1 MMSRAG
7 LKLANWIDGL
17 NEWIGRLAAWL
28 VVVIVLLGAWNAIAR
43 YISRYTGLNW
53 SSNAYLELQWYLF
66 SVIFLLG
73 GAYTLKRDEH
83 VRVDVWHTRQHPRL
97 QAKVDLA
104 GTLVFLIPF
113 CLFIIWSS
121 WFPVRNSWM
130 IKEMS
135 PDPGGLPRY
144 PIKSL
149 IPLAFILLLAQAVS
163 LLIKR
168 WQFMREHARPGRH
181 PTIRELD
188 VTTLPKNPGD
198 GGNL

>member
-1 MMSRAG
+1 MSRIG
-7 LKLANWIDGL
+7 LKFAGGIDRL
-17 NEWIGRLAAWL
+17 NEWIGRLVSWL
-28 VVVIVLLGAWNAIAR
+28 VVVIVLLGAWNAVAR

-53 SSNAYLELQWYLF
+53 SSNAYLEMQWYLF

-73 GAYTLKRDEH
+73 GAYTLKCDEH
-83 VRVDVWHTRQHPRL
+83 VRVDVWHSGLHPRR
-97 QAKVDLA
+97 QAKIDIA

-113 CLFIIWSS
+113 SLFIIWSS

-144 PIKSL
+144 PIKAL

-163 LLIKR
+163 QLIKR
-168 WQFMREHARPGRH
+168 WQFMKEHAIPHSTNTVSVESASNIQH
-181 PTIRELD
+181 PD
-188 VTTLPKNPGD
+188 D
-198 GGNL
+198 GVGS

>member
-1 MMSRAG
+1 MMTRTSFKFAS
-7 LKLANWIDGL
+7 WIDGL
-17 NEWIGRLAAWL
+17 NERIGRLAAWL
-28 VVVIVLLGAWNAIAR
+28 VVAIVLLGAWNAIAR

-83 VRVDVWHTRQHPRL
+83 VRVDVWHTSQHPRL
-97 QAKVDLA
+97 QAKVDIA

-113 CLFIIWSS
+113 CIFIIWSS

-144 PIKSL
+144 PIKAL

-163 LLIKR
+163 QLIKR
-168 WQFMREHARPGRH
+168 WQFMKEHRAPDLRSQ
-181 PTIRELD
+181 ISDL
-188 VTTLPKNPGD
+188 KSAGD
-198 GGNL
+198 GP